1 MYNNIGLATPR
12 GSGTSGYV
20 SANKAR
26 VRKQK
31 SRLDFIK
38 EMKALR
44 ENILPPARKANQDIL
59 DHNQKRQ
66 IYVKLAELEQELKTS
81 NQELTAEK
89 IKEILKN
96 SEKKMIENLKKGVQM
111 DKLSLTAQNESNSH
125 ALAIA
130 KEKQFNKIKNAFQID
145 EEYEFGSAFDFEAQE
160 KKRLQRLYEKELAK
174 IEKSKQRDAAVKEKK
189 RLNKKMKE
197 KKRKEKK
204 KKKKEKRKKKDR
216 DSASDED

>member
-38 EMKALR
+38 EMKSLR
-44 ENILPPARKANQDIL
+44 ENILPAARKANKDIL
-59 DHNQKRQ
+59 DHNEKRQ
-66 IYVKLAELEQELKTS
+66 IYVKLAELKEELKKSGQDMTK
-81 NQELTAEK
+81 EK
-89 IKEILKN
+89 IEEILKN
-96 SEKKMIENLKKGVQM
+96 AEKKMIENLKNGIEM
-111 DKLSLTAQNESNSH
+111 NKLSLNAQNESNSH

-130 KEKQFNKIKNAFQID
+130 KEKQLNKIKTAFQM
-145 EEYEFGSAFDFEAQE
+145 EEGYEFGSAFDFEAQE

-174 IEKSKQRDAAVKEKK
+174 IERSKKKDALAKEKK
-189 RLNKKMKE
+189 RLNRKIKE
-197 KKRKEKK
+197 KKKEKKKRKK
-204 KKKKEKRKKKDR
+204 KKKKAK
-216 DSASDED
+216 SSSDEE